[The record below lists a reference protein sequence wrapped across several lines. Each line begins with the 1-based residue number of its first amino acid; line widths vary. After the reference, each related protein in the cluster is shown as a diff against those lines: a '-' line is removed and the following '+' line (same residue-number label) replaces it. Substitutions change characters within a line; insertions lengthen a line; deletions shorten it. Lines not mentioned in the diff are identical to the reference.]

1 MIIILASASVAY
13 VTMASSQFYIDEITY
28 ARVGYSLIQG
38 HLASD
43 SALLPIYE
51 KFGIVRSDIR
61 TPFGYV
67 DSVEP
72 WLDHPP
78 LVPMLLVPVLIA
90 DASPR
95 LLPIIFSSLIAL
107 LIFFILRS
115 RPVLAWASTVVWLFF
130 FITHPIL
137 SMLFIDAGV
146 AFFNLV
152 TVALISEYTRTR
164 SSKQLYL
171 AGFTAGASALS
182 KLFGIASILYLLTYL
197 LSARLSPMGKTQAS
211 SWKPFLLAV
220 GIASIWPVY
229 GLAIAAPLFVQLL
242 LFNASRSVLS
252 GNILLFPAFASLSYT
267 KTTMYSS
274 GIDPALLIGWVAMA
288 YSFSKKNLRV
298 VQLSPL
304 SYLLVVVA
312 LRYAWF
318 YTLIP
323 LFPFF
328 AIGVGTVVSD
338 MISIGRNRI
347 SPRKSSDGFVPQ
359 LANWA
364 S

>member
-1 MIIILASASVAY
+1 
-13 VTMASSQFYIDEITY
+13 
-28 ARVGYSLIQG
+28 
-38 HLASD
+38 
-43 SALLPIYE
+43 
-51 KFGIVRSDIR
+51 
-61 TPFGYV
+61 
-67 DSVEP
+67 
-72 WLDHPP
+72 
-78 LVPMLLVPVLIA
+78 
-90 DASPR
+90 
-95 LLPIIFSSLIAL
+95 
-107 LIFFILRS
+107 
-115 RPVLAWASTVVWLFF
+115 
-130 FITHPIL
+130 
-137 SMLFIDAGV
+137 
-146 AFFNLV
+146 
-152 TVALISEYTRTR
+152 
-164 SSKQLYL
+164 
-171 AGFTAGASALS
+171 
-182 KLFGIASILYLLTYL
+182 
-197 LSARLSPMGKTQAS
+197 
-211 SWKPFLLAV
+211 
-220 GIASIWPVY
+220 
-229 GLAIAAPLFVQLL
+229 
-242 LFNASRSVLS
+242 
-252 GNILLFPAFASLSYT
+252 
-267 KTTMYSS
+267 MYSS